1 MKKSKLLT
9 VTLLCAQ
16 TMLSLDVQAQRLN
29 QDIFMLECS
38 KISNSFEKC
47 DSQGSI
53 VRQKLGILN
62 SFCEAFTN
70 ADITNPDS
78 QQRIRIKNILVSLAR
93 KAQHDVFAVDKQIV
107 EDDEMDDDQQV
118 SQVDIIAQAS
128 SLLDIAYIIMSAST
142 RVHNSDAFM
151 EMCSPKDY
159 GALKIYNKDEEAV
172 RKEERRVEIAVKE
185 LSVAAKLAQAQAEK
199 IQADTELQQA
209 LVAQASA
216 NSSYVVPAALFAA
229 FFSAIALLA
238 YVVNSNARAQMKL
251 QGITPRKLITMDAFE
266 NNLPQNVEAT
276 IRTVKGMI
284 DDPQMFPEFDK
295 KAIRA
300 AFKSI
305 FGPRPKQ
312 EVKDALEDVI
322 NYAVVRGVR

>member
-16 TMLSLDVQAQRLN
+16 TMLSLDAQAQHLN
-29 QDIFMLECS
+29 QDSFMLECS

-62 SFCEAFTN
+62 NFCEAFTN

-107 EDDEMDDDQQV
+107 EDDERDDDQQV
-118 SQVDIIAQAS
+118 SQVDIIAQAP
-128 SLLDIAYIIMSAST
+128 SLLEIAYAIVSAST
-142 RVHNSDAFM
+142 KVHKSDTFI

-199 IQADTELQQA
+199 INADTKLKQA
-209 LVAQASA
+209 LEAQSSTAY
-216 NSSYVVPAALFAA
+216 SSYVVPAAMGAA
-229 FFSAIALLA
+229 FLSAIGLLV
-238 YVVNSNARAQMKL
+238 YIVNPNVRAQMKL
-251 QGITPRKLITMDAFE
+251 QRIKPRELITKAAFE
-266 NNLPQNVEAT
+266 NNIAANLQAT
-276 IRTVKGMI
+276 L
-284 DDPQMFPEFDK
+284 
-295 KAIRA
+295 KA
-300 AFKSI
+300 
-305 FGPRPKQ
+305 
-312 EVKDALEDVI
+312 ALEMVEQAGNFPHI
-322 NYAVVRGVR
+322 SQAMLTRTFNMQFGVDNAPANAALETVLKHARELDID